1 MKAGKRRLFDR
12 FFPRAGGHWLL
23 VVAFGWCVSA
33 QAETDRQATYD
44 VLYEVDL
51 RDDCVARV
59 SIHVDR
65 NPGRLSSLR
74 IRVDPERQFG
84 FEGDGT
90 IEEKDKRVVWNMPE
104 GAAKLRYRVPLDHQ
118 RDSGEYDAHCTEDW
132 AMFRGEHLFPRVA
145 AASPNGTPLSH
156 AKATLRIKAPKGW
169 SIVTPFPKGDNGK
182 FIIEQ
187 PHRFHDRPTGWIITG
202 KLVVLREKY
211 QGVSLTI
218 ASPTNEGVRRLDM
231 LALLRWTLPKL
242 KNIVPELPERLLIVS
257 AGDPMW
263 RGALSGPSSVYIH
276 AERPLIWRDAT
287 SPLLHEL
294 IHMLTHAKSAD
305 DGDWVVEGMAEYY
318 ALELL
323 RRSRGISKRRY
334 EKAHQRLEEKGRK
347 AKKLQVKHAS
357 GAVTARA
364 VAVMRRL
371 DELLRKE
378 TNDKASLDDLLYL
391 LQEKRAAITTASFRK
406 MAEQIAGRGLEKF
419 FRKHVYAK

>member
-1 MKAGKRRLFDR
+1 MPKLFLW
-12 FFPRAGGHWLL
+12 AGGHWLL
-23 VVAFGWCVSA
+23 AIAVCGCVSA
-33 QAETDRQATYD
+33 RAEPDRQRTYYD
-44 VLYEVDL
+44 VLYEVDV
-51 RDDCVARV
+51 RSDCVARV
-59 SIHVDR
+59 GIHIDR
-65 NPGRLSSLR
+65 NPGRLIKLR
-74 IRVDPERQFG
+74 IQVDPERQFG

-90 IEEKDKRVVWNMPE
+90 VEAKKNQVVWNIPE
-104 GAAKLRYRVPLDHQ
+104 GTAKLRYRVRLDHQ
-118 RDSGEYDAHCTEDW
+118 RDSGEYDARCTEGW
-132 AMFRGEHLFPRVA
+132 AMFRGEDLFPPTA
-145 AASPNGTPLSH
+145 AASPDGLPLAY
-156 AKATLRIKAPKGW
+156 AKAILRFKAPKDW
-169 SIVTPFPKGDNGK
+169 SIVTPFPKGDHAGE
-182 FIIEQ
+182 FIIDQ

-211 QGVSLTI
+211 QGVSLII
-218 ASPTNEGVRRLDM
+218 ASPINEGVRRLDM

-242 KNIVPELPERLLIVS
+242 KKIVPELPERLLIVS

-294 IHMLTHAKSAD
+294 IHVVTHAKSAE

-323 RRSRGISKRRY
+323 RRSRGISKKRY
-334 EKAHQRLEEKGRK
+334 KKAHQRLEKKGRK
-347 AKKLQVKHAS
+347 AKKLLVEHAS

-378 TNDKASLDDLLYL
+378 TKDRASLDDLLYM
-391 LQEKRAAITTASFRK
+391 LQKEHTGVTTVSFRK
-406 MAEQIAGRGLEKF
+406 MAEQVAGRDLENF
-419 FRKHVYAK
+419 FRVYVYAK